1 MFTAGM
7 DGWMDGSFVH
17 APRLTVYAKSL
28 PPRFLFGGCE
38 MEIYDV
44 KEKKKVMR
52 NETKR
57 EYK

>member
-1 MFTAGM
+1 MFTVGM
-7 DGWMDGSFVH
+7 DESFVH
-17 APRLTVYAKSL
+17 APRLNVYAKSL
-28 PPRFLFGGCE
+28 PPPPRFLFGGCE

>member
-7 DGWMDGSFVH
+7 DGWIVRPCSAVKCVRKKF
-17 APRLTVYAKSL
+17 T

-44 KEKKKVMR
+44 KREKKVMR